1 MPPKEQKIINNQ
13 IIKSLDTRSKPYK
26 FSIGRGLFLLVNPTG
41 SKCWRMKYRIE
52 GKEKSLTFG
61 AWPDVTITEA
71 IKLREEARTKLK
83 DGYDPARD
91 KAQEREQRRQQ
102 RARQSFQLSLSE
114 HYSLT
119 IKTTKQTLSLTPEQ
133 SQAVKAFLL
142 SGGNNDAIN

>member
-13 IIKSLDTRSKPYK
+13 IIKSLDARSKPYK
-26 FSIGRGLFLLVNPTG
+26 FSIGRGLFWLVNPTG

-61 AWPDVTITEA
+61 AWPDVTIKEA
-71 IKLREEARTKLK
+71 IVLRDKARVKIK
-83 DGYDPARD
+83 EGYDPAID
-91 KAQEREQRRQQ
+91 KAHEREQRRQE
-102 RARQSFQLSLSE
+102 RAKQSFQLSLSE
-114 HYSLT
+114 HYGLT

-133 SQAVKAFLL
+133 TQAVKAFLL